1 MKSYTIQKTCGAP
14 NWEKIPA
21 MVMEYLPWSD
31 PVDIKAKTQI
41 CWDAE
46 ALYIRQEAKE
56 AVIRAEE
63 TGPLCMPCLDSC
75 MEFFFR
81 PTERAPYINVEINPN
96 KAIYLGYGPVP
107 RCLTRLLPP
116 KVEELFDIQVE
127 FTADGWVLC
136 YRIPFMFIQWFFPEF
151 EAKEGGVMHANA
163 YKCGNKTVRKHYMA
177 WNPIEDRTNG
187 FHCPQYFGEL
197 IFGGEQ

>member
-1 MKSYTIQKTCGAP
+1 MKSYTIQKTCGTP

-31 PVDIKAKTQI
+31 PVDIKAQTQI

-56 AVIRAEE
+56 AFIRAEE

-116 KVEELFDIQVE
+116 KVEELFDIQTDPNELNNLIDSPEYEKVKSRLSKTLVRFRKRLKVNE
-127 FTADGWVLC
+127 F
-136 YRIPFMFIQWFFPEF
+136 
-151 EAKEGGVMHANA
+151 
-163 YKCGNKTVRKHYMA
+163 
-177 WNPIEDRTNG
+177 
-187 FHCPQYFGEL
+187 
-197 IFGGEQ
+197 